1 MSAIGRPRP
10 RQEGLVLVM
19 VLVLGLLLTGGLA
32 TFMRRATVDAILVR
46 HRDDA
51 ARADALALGGVRLA
65 QVLLLED
72 RLQEARS
79 GLSIE
84 SEADPWAQLSGVE
97 IPVGDDGATLQL
109 RVEDAGA
116 KLDLNA
122 LVADGKVI
130 GDANKAEL
138 FLTAALQRVID
149 QMSGRKEDKRYDAG
163 ELARN
168 LLDWMDADEVRIQG
182 GAESDPYARRDPP
195 VKPPNRP
202 LLSLDELRQVAGFD
216 GRLVDALA
224 DYVTVYPYGKGGG
237 INPNTAPPHVLQL
250 LYHGVGADLR
260 LVTEDEV
267 GEILKAR
274 EKGDLICADD
284 AANPACTRKIGQL
297 VAGEI
302 FPPPS
307 FVSNVFH
314 VVAEAHVG
322 EIRRTT
328 DAWVDRSKPSQPLLL
343 AWRVR

>member
-1 MSAIGRPRP
+1 MTTPGRTR
-10 RQEGLVLVM
+10 RREQGLVLVM
-19 VLVLGLLLTGGLA
+19 VLVVGLLLTAGIA
-32 TFMRRATVDAILVR
+32 TFMRSATVDSILVR

-51 ARADALALGGVRLA
+51 ARADALARGGVRLA

-72 RLQEARS
+72 RLEEARS
-79 GLSIE
+79 GLSVE
-84 SEADPWAQLSGVE
+84 SEADPWALVSGVE
-97 IPVGDDGATLQL
+97 IPVSDDGASL
-109 RVEDAGA
+109 RLRIQDAGA
-116 KLDLNA
+116 KLNLNA
-122 LVADGKVI
+122 LIADGKPI
-130 GDANKAEL
+130 GEGNKAEL

-149 QMSGRKEDKRYDAG
+149 QMPGRKEDKRYDAG

-168 LLDWMDADEVRIQG
+168 LLDWMDADDVRIGG

-195 VKPPNRP
+195 VTPPNRP
-202 LLSLDELRQVAGFD
+202 LLSLDEVRQVAGFD
-216 GRLVDALA
+216 GRLVDELSHYA
-224 DYVTVYPYGKGGG
+224 TVYPYGKGGG
-237 INPNTAPPHVLQL
+237 INPNTAPPHVLGL

-260 LVTEDEV
+260 LVTPDEV
-267 GEILKAR
+267 GAILKAR
-274 EKGDLICADD
+274 DNGDLICADD
-284 AANPACTRKIGQL
+284 AANPACTRKIGEL

-314 VVAEAHVG
+314 VVAEARVG

>member
-1 MSAIGRPRP
+1 MRTSPPLRRHEQGVV
-10 RQEGLVLVM
+10 LVLV
-19 VLVLGLLLTGGLA
+19 VGLLLTAGIA

-51 ARADALALGGVRLA
+51 ARADALARGGVRLA

-72 RLQEARS
+72 RLQEARN

-84 SEADPWAQLSGVE
+84 SEADPWALLSGVA
-97 IPVGDDGATLQL
+97 IPVSDDGATLRL
-109 RVEDAGA
+109 RIEDAGA

-122 LVADGKVI
+122 LVAQGKPI
-130 GDANKAEL
+130 GDGNKAEL

-149 QMSGRKEDKRYDAG
+149 QMPGKKEDKRYDASD
-163 ELARN
+163 LARN
-168 LLDWMDADEVRIQG
+168 LLDWMDADDVRIAG
-182 GAESDPYARRDPP
+182 GAESDLYARRDPP
-195 VKPPNRP
+195 VTPPNRP

-237 INPNTAPPHVLQL
+237 INPNTAPPHVLGL

-260 LVTEDEV
+260 LVTPDEV
-267 GEILKAR
+267 GAILKAR
-274 EKGDLICADD
+274 DKGDLICADD
-284 AANPACTRKIGQL
+284 AANPACTRKIGEL
-297 VAGEI
+297 VTGEI

-328 DAWVDRSKPSQPLLL
+328 DAWVDRSRPSRPLLL